1 MKKVIIIGGGLG
13 GLSAAIRL
21 QSRGVQVTILEKEAA
36 LGGKLQ
42 HHQEAGYSFDLGP
55 STITMKSY
63 FEEVFASCHR
73 RMEDYVTFYPISPL
87 TKNVFSDGHTV
98 EFTPNIEQMESQI
111 AVFSPEDAKQYRP
124 FLQESKK
131 LFEQAEDQFLNR
143 LLLTWKDKA
152 NVKLVKALLSVKP
165 FTTVQRLLRKYFRH
179 PHTLA
184 MFGRYATYI
193 GSSPYEAP
201 AIFNMMAYLEGEKG
215 IYGIKGGT
223 YRLVEA
229 FETLAKEL
237 GVQIHLNEQV
247 NKIHVKDRRITGV
260 ETAHQMYE
268 ADQVIAGA
276 DALTVY
282 RHLIDEKDRPS
293 FLNQKLATIEPSLSG
308 FVLLLGVPKVYDQLS
323 HHNVFFPENYEQE
336 FKDIFQQKQLP
347 QDPALYI
354 CYSGHSEPALS
365 GGPGRSNL
373 FVLANAP
380 YVTKEQDWDMLK
392 ETYQQ
397 HVKTKLKEKG
407 LFDIDQVTEYE
418 AVQTPLDLQRKTGA
432 FHGAIY
438 GMSSNSFKQAF
449 FRINNQSKDIEGLWF
464 VGGTSHPGGGT
475 PMVTK
480 SGQLVAEAII
490 KQLT

>member
-21 QSRGVQVTILEKEAA
+21 QSSGFQVTILEKEAA

-42 HHQEAGYSFDLGP
+42 RHKGEGYSFDLGP
-55 STITMKSY
+55 STITMKAY
-63 FEEVFASCHR
+63 FEEVFTACHR
-73 RMEDYVTFYPISPL
+73 RMEDYVTFYPIYPL
-87 TKNVFSDGHTV
+87 TKNFFSDGHTV
-98 EFTPNIEQMESQI
+98 ELTPHIEQMETQI
-111 AVFSPEDAKQYRP
+111 AQFSPEDAKQYRA
-124 FLQESKK
+124 FLRESKR
-131 LFEQAEDQFLNR
+131 LFQLAEDQFLNR
-143 LLLTWKDKA
+143 LLLTWKDKTDM
-152 NVKLVKALLSVKP
+152 KLMKAFLAVKP
-165 FTTVQRLLRKYFRH
+165 FTSVQRLLRQYFRH

-215 IYGIKGGT
+215 IYGVKGGT

-237 GVQIHLNEQV
+237 GVQIQVNEQV
-247 NKIHVKDRRITGV
+247 KTIHVTDRRIQGV
-260 ETAHQMYE
+260 ETGQKMYE

-282 RHLIDEKDRPS
+282 RQLIAEKDRPS
-293 FLNQKLATIEPSLSG
+293 YLNQKLSKIEPSLSG
-308 FVLLLGVPKVYDQLS
+308 FVLLLGVPKVYEQLS

-336 FKDIFQQKQLP
+336 FKDIFQRKQLP
-347 QDPALYI
+347 NDPTLYI
-354 CYSGHSEPALS
+354 CYSGHSEPDLS
-365 GGPGRSNL
+365 GGTDRSNF

-392 ETYQQ
+392 ETYRQ
-397 HVKTKLKEKG
+397 HIKTKLKEKG
-407 LFDIDQVTEYE
+407 FFDIEQLVEYE
-418 AVQTPLDLQRKTGA
+418 AVQTPLDLQQKTGA
-432 FHGAIY
+432 YQGAIY

-449 FRINNQSKDIEGLWF
+449 FRINNKSKDIEGLWF

-475 PMVTK
+475 PIVTK
-480 SGQLVAEAII
+480 SGQLVAEAITR
-490 KQLT
+490 QYE

>member
-21 QSRGVQVTILEKEAA
+21 QSRGFQVTILEKEAA

-42 HHQEAGYSFDLGP
+42 RHQASGYSFDLGP
-55 STITMKSY
+55 STITMKAY
-63 FEEVFASCHR
+63 FEEVFTSCHR
-73 RMEDYVTFYPISPL
+73 RMEDYVTFYPIFPL

-98 EFTPNIEQMESQI
+98 EFTPDIEQMESQI
-111 AVFSPEDAKQYRP
+111 AVFSPEDAKRYRA

-131 LFEQAEDQFLNR
+131 LFQMAEEQFLNR
-143 LLLTWKDKA
+143 LLLSWKDKA
-152 NVKLVKALLSVKP
+152 DIKLMKALLAVKP
-165 FTTVQRLLRKYFRH
+165 FTSVQRLLRQYFRH

-237 GVQIHLNEQV
+237 GVQIHLNERV
-247 NKIHVKDRRITGV
+247 KKIHVKNKRIQGV
-260 ETAHQMYE
+260 ETDQQLYE

-282 RHLIDEKDRPS
+282 RQLIDEEDRPS
-293 FLNQKLATIEPSLSG
+293 FGNQKLANIEPSLSG
-308 FVLLLGVPKVYDQLS
+308 FVLLLGVPKVYEQLS

-336 FKDIFQQKQLP
+336 FKDIFQKKQLP
-347 QDPALYI
+347 HDPTLYI
-354 CYSGHSEPALS
+354 CYSGHSEPALN

-380 YVTKEQDWDMLK
+380 YVTKEQNWDMLK
-392 ETYQQ
+392 ETYGQ
-397 HVKTKLKEKG
+397 HMKTKLKEKG
-407 LFDIDQVTEYE
+407 LFDLDQLVEFE
-418 AVQTPLDLQRKTGA
+418 AVQTPLDLQQKTGA
-432 FHGAIY
+432 YHGAIY

-490 KQLT
+490 KHLT

>member
-42 HHQEAGYSFDLGP
+42 RHQEAGYSFDLGP

-111 AVFSPEDAKQYRP
+111 AAFSPEDAKQYRA
-124 FLQESKK
+124 FLQESKM
-131 LFEQAEDQFLNR
+131 LFELAEDQFLNR

-152 NVKLVKALLSVKP
+152 DVKLVKALLSVKP
-165 FTTVQRLLRKYFRH
+165 FTTVQRLLRQYFRH

-247 NKIHVKDRRITGV
+247 NKIHVKDRRIKGV

-268 ADQVIAGA
+268 
-276 DALTVY
+276 
-282 RHLIDEKDRPS
+282 
-293 FLNQKLATIEPSLSG
+293 
-308 FVLLLGVPKVYDQLS
+308 
-323 HHNVFFPENYEQE
+323 
-336 FKDIFQQKQLP
+336 
-347 QDPALYI
+347 
-354 CYSGHSEPALS
+354 
-365 GGPGRSNL
+365 
-373 FVLANAP
+373 
-380 YVTKEQDWDMLK
+380 
-392 ETYQQ
+392 
-397 HVKTKLKEKG
+397 
-407 LFDIDQVTEYE
+407 
-418 AVQTPLDLQRKTGA
+418 
-432 FHGAIY
+432 
-438 GMSSNSFKQAF
+438 
-449 FRINNQSKDIEGLWF
+449 
-464 VGGTSHPGGGT
+464 
-475 PMVTK
+475 
-480 SGQLVAEAII
+480 
-490 KQLT
+490 

>member
-13 GLSAAIRL
+13 RLSAAIRL

-42 HHQEAGYSFDLGP
+42 RHQGAGYSFDLGP

-73 RMEDYVTFYPISPL
+73 RMENYVTFYPISPL

-98 EFTPNIEQMESQI
+98 EFTPNFEQMESQI
-111 AVFSPEDAKQYRP
+111 AAFSPEDAKQYRA
-124 FLQESKK
+124 FLQESKMFFQK
-131 LFEQAEDQFLNR
+131 AEEQFLNR

-152 NVKLVKALLSVKP
+152 DVKLMKALLSVKP
-165 FTTVQRLLRKYFRH
+165 FTTVQRLLRQYFRH

-247 NKIHVKDRRITGV
+247 NKIHVKDRRIKGV

-293 FLNQKLATIEPSLSG
+293 FLNQKLANIEPSLSG
-308 FVLLLGVPKVYDQLS
+308 FVLLLVVPK
-323 HHNVFFPENYEQE
+323 
-336 FKDIFQQKQLP
+336 
-347 QDPALYI
+347 
-354 CYSGHSEPALS
+354 
-365 GGPGRSNL
+365 
-373 FVLANAP
+373 
-380 YVTKEQDWDMLK
+380 
-392 ETYQQ
+392 
-397 HVKTKLKEKG
+397 
-407 LFDIDQVTEYE
+407 
-418 AVQTPLDLQRKTGA
+418 
-432 FHGAIY
+432 
-438 GMSSNSFKQAF
+438 
-449 FRINNQSKDIEGLWF
+449 
-464 VGGTSHPGGGT
+464 GTC
-475 PMVTK
+475 
-480 SGQLVAEAII
+480 
-490 KQLT
+490 

>member
-42 HHQEAGYSFDLGP
+42 RHQEAGYSFDLGP

-111 AVFSPEDAKQYRP
+111 AAFSPEDAKQYRP

-354 CYSGHSEPALS
+354 CYSGYSEPALS

-418 AVQTPLDLQRKTGA
+418 AVQTPLDLQQKTGA

>member
-21 QSRGVQVTILEKEAA
+21 QSCGVQVTILEKEAA

-42 HHQEAGYSFDLGP
+42 RRQGAGYSFDLGP
-55 STITMKSY
+55 STMTMKAY
-63 FEEVFASCHR
+63 FEDVFTSCNR
-73 RMEDYVTFYPISPL
+73 KMEDYVTFYPISPL

-98 EFTPNIEQMESQI
+98 EFTPDIEQMESQI
-111 AVFSPEDAKQYRP
+111 AAYSPEDAKQYRA
-124 FLQESKK
+124 FLLESKK
-131 LFEQAEDQFLNR
+131 LFQMAEEQFLNR
-143 LLLTWKDKA
+143 LLLTWKDKMDL
-152 NVKLVKALLSVKP
+152 KLMKALLAVKP
-165 FTTVQRLLRKYFRH
+165 FTSVQRLLRQYFCH

-247 NKIHVKDRRITGV
+247 SKIHVKDRRIQGV
-260 ETAHQMYE
+260 ETAQQMYE

-293 FLNQKLATIEPSLSG
+293 FLNQKLSNIEPSLSG
-308 FVLLLGVPKVYDQLS
+308 FVLLLGVPKAYEQLS

-336 FKDIFQQKQLP
+336 FKDIFQKKQLP
-347 QDPALYI
+347 QDPTLYI
-354 CYSGHSEPALS
+354 CYSGHSEPELS

-380 YVTKEQDWDMLK
+380 YVTKEQNWDMLK
-392 ETYQQ
+392 ETYGQ
-397 HVKTKLKEKG
+397 HMKTKLKEKG
-407 LFDIDQVTEYE
+407 LFDIDQLVEYE
-418 AVQTPLDLQRKTGA
+418 AVQTPLDLQQKTGA
-432 FHGAIY
+432 YHGAIY

>member
-21 QSRGVQVTILEKEAA
+21 QSHGFQVTILEKEAS

-42 HHQEAGYSFDLGP
+42 RHLGGGYSFDLGP
-55 STITMKSY
+55 STITMKTY
-63 FEEVFASCHR
+63 FEEVFTSCQR

-87 TKNVFSDGHTV
+87 TKNVFADGHTV
-98 EFTPNIEQMESQI
+98 EFTSHIEQMEAQI
-111 AVFSPEDAKQYRP
+111 AAFSPEDATQYRA
-124 FLQESKK
+124 FLRESKTFFQ
-131 LFEQAEDQFLNR
+131 LAENHFLNR
-143 LLLTWKDKA
+143 LLLTWKDK
-152 NVKLVKALLSVKP
+152 VDLRLMRALLAVKP
-165 FTTVQRLLRKYFRH
+165 FTSVHQLLRRYFRH

-237 GVQIHLNEQV
+237 GVQIHLNEPVQRV
-247 NKIHVKDRRITGV
+247 LVKNRRIQGV
-260 ETAHQMYE
+260 ETNQHIYE

-282 RHLIDEKDRPS
+282 RELIDEKDRPS
-293 FLNQKLATIEPSLSG
+293 VSDQKLSHIEPSLSG

-323 HHNVFFPENYEQE
+323 HHNVFFPDNYEQE
-336 FKDIFQQKQLP
+336 FKDIFQKKQLP
-347 QDPALYI
+347 QDPTLYI
-354 CYSGHSEPALS
+354 CNSGFSEPELS
-365 GGPGRSNL
+365 GGTGKSNL

-380 YVTKEQDWDMLK
+380 YVTKTQKWDMLK
-392 ETYQQ
+392 ETYPQLI
-397 HVKTKLKEKG
+397 KAKLKEKG
-407 LFDIDQVTEYE
+407 LFGIDQLVEYE
-418 AVQTPLDLQRKTGA
+418 AVQTPLDLQQKTGA
-432 FHGAIY
+432 YHGAIY

-480 SGQLVAEAII
+480 SGQLVAEAIM
-490 KQLT
+490 KQHE